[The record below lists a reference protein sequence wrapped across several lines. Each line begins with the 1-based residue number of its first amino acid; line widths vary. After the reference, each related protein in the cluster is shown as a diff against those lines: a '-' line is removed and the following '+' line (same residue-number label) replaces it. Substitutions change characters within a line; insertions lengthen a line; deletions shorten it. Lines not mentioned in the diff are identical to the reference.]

1 MLISG
6 QAGVHSTAAE
16 ASKIKQTG
24 ATHLSLQVT
33 KKIIKKKALIHKYPK
48 YEQGGEKK
56 REQNNKI
63 KKIRCLPLIMDNKAT
78 TLDRIS
84 ADPQFPQVPLL

>member
-6 QAGVHSTAAE
+6 QAGVRSTAAE

-48 YEQGGEKK
+48 YEQGGKK
-56 REQNNKI
+56 KENKI
-63 KKIRCLPLIMDNKAT
+63 TKLRK
-78 TLDRIS
+78 
-84 ADPQFPQVPLL
+84 